1 MTDIR
6 PYPTDDTVFG
16 SSLTGGSIE
25 PAYSGM
31 TSFMRRRL
39 SRNLEGVDAVVWGI
53 PFDASISNRPGA
65 RFGPQAVRRVSA
77 ILCGDLQYLFHAD
90 SFENMMVVDYGD
102 CSLDYGHNDRAPA
115 QIEGQ
120 AAEIL
125 KSGAHLFSIGGDHFV
140 TYPLLKAHA
149 ALYGPLALV
158 MFDAHQDTWN
168 DDGSRI
174 DHGTFVGWTVR
185 EGLIDSERSIQ
196 IDVRTHAPETFGVS
210 IIYAEDAHRLGV
222 DGVVGKIKERVG
234 PAQAYM
240 TFDIDCLDPAFAPG
254 TGTPVSGGLSS
265 HEALMIL
272 RGLSDL
278 GFGGGDVVEVAA
290 CL

>member
-1 MTDIR
+1 
-6 PYPTDDTVFG
+6 
-16 SSLTGGSIE
+16 
-25 PAYSGM
+25 
-31 TSFMRRRL
+31 
-39 SRNLEGVDAVVWGI
+39 
-53 PFDASISNRPGA
+53 
-65 RFGPQAVRRVSA
+65 
-77 ILCGDLQYLFHAD
+77 
-90 SFENMMVVDYGD
+90 
-102 CSLDYGHNDRAPA
+102 
-115 QIEGQ
+115 
-120 AAEIL
+120 
-125 KSGAHLFSIGGDHFV
+125 
-140 TYPLLKAHA
+140 
-149 ALYGPLALV
+149 